1 MLGFRTIEVKASFPV
16 SMPGASHTL
25 DDLLAGEPLRALA
38 KGRFT
43 SAHLVRWSAAMENWE
58 KIHYDETFAR
68 EVAKLPERVIN
79 GSLKQHFL
87 AQFLCEAFDARG
99 WVWRIEYQ
107 FRGMDF
113 VGQTLEVRGRVTG
126 VVDTALHRFVSV
138 EVAIV
143 NADTGAENTTAR
155 GVVVLARDGAPL
167 TTMDGVLPPAALV
180 SPLDRVVCDGDVPAV
195 VRSKLG
201 CAIET
206 LVSYYPV
213 GLSRLRLFAEAV
225 MGLRPVHFDPAAA
238 ADSPFGTV
246 VGSPLFPMHAIEH
259 LPGTARL
266 EEDERASGREGSS
279 GIVGRGL
286 APMLGIDETGLLNG
300 GSMVEVR
307 SLVRCGGLVRV
318 DSVLTGAR
326 RRQGRRGG
334 DMLFLERT
342 NTYCDQ
348 DGRVLLVHRPTTI
361 LRMDVTRF

>member
-1 MLGFRTIEVKASFPV
+1 MHDPSSPQYACPANGDVLR
-16 SMPGASHTL
+16 
-25 DDLLAGEPLRALA
+25 PLR

-68 EVAKLPERVIN
+68 DVAKLPERVIN

-87 AQFLCEAFDARG
+87 AQFLCEAFDGRG
-99 WVWRIEYQ
+99 WVWRIDYQ
-107 FRGMDF
+107 FRGMDL
-113 VGQTLEVRGRVTG
+113 VGQALEVRGRV
-126 VVDTALHRFVSV
+126 VALEETARHVFVTV
-138 EVAIV
+138 EAAIA
-143 NADTGAENTTAR
+143 NLDTGAANTTAS

-167 TTMDGVLPPAALV
+167 ASLDGVDPPPALRSDLDAL
-180 SPLDRVVCDGDVPAV
+180 VCDGDVPAA
-195 VRSKLG
+195 VRPKLG
-201 CAIET
+201 ATIET

-225 MGLRPVHFDPAAA
+225 MDLRPHHFDPVAGAA
-238 ADSPFGTV
+238 SPFGTV
-246 VGSPLFPMHAIEH
+246 VASQLFPMHAIEQ

-266 EEDERASGREGSS
+266 SEDPLASGREGSS

-300 GSMVEVR
+300 GSAVEVCALAR
-307 SLVRCGGLVRV
+307 VGDIVRV

-342 NTYCDQ
+342 NTYRDQ
-348 DGRVLLVHRPTTI
+348 EGRVLLRHRPITI
-361 LRMDVTRF
+361 LRMDVGRGP